1 MKAICPPTVNKFVV
15 ALAGVKVNLVSPAAE
30 VSKVTS
36 LEPLDSIT
44 EPVAQTSVPAASK
57 TNVAVPPVVST
68 ACA

>member
-1 MKAICPPTVNKFVV
+1 MKEICPPIVNKLVV

-36 LEPLDSIT
+36 SELLDSIT
-44 EPVAQTSVPAASK
+44 EPVAQTSEPAASK